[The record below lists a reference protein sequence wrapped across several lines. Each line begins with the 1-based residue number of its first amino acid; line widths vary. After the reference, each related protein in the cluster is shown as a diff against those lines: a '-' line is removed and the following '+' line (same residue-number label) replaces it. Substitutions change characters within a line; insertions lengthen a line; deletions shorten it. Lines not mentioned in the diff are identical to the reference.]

1 MKRVGYLFEK
11 IVDMDNL
18 ILAHQNARK
27 GKSHYKEVQ
36 WVNANEKE
44 ALEKLQKLLVEEKF
58 TTSQYIDRYITDKGK
73 PRKISKLPY
82 YPDRIVH
89 HAVLQIVEP
98 IFFKSLIRDTF
109 QSIKGRGTHD
119 CRKRIQKFL
128 SEHSDEELYFCK
140 IDIKKY
146 YPSIDNS
153 LMKSF
158 VKKKIKCR
166 RTLDLLFDII
176 NSYKGLP
183 IGNYTSQILGN
194 LYLSV
199 IDWFAKQKLRIK
211 GYFRYCDDILL
222 LGTKEF
228 LKARIHRL
236 ISEIKELYLHVVY
249 KSGVEPIRKR
259 QGFSFIGFRYNPN
272 IFLKQK
278 TFRNSLKALKSK
290 QLESLASY
298 WGWWK
303 PMLYKGIFA
312 NDYKLY
318 KSINITV

>member
-1 MKRVGYLFEK
+1 
-11 IVDMDNL
+11 MDNL
-18 ILAHQNARK
+18 ILAHHNARR
-27 GKSHYKEVQ
+27 GKAHYKEVK

-44 ALEKLQKLLVEEKF
+44 ALEQLQQLIINEEF
-58 TTSQYIDRYITDKGK
+58 TTSAYIDKFITDKGK

-89 HAVLQIVEP
+89 HAVLQVVEP

-128 SEHSDEELYFCK
+128 KENSNEELYFCK
-140 IDIKKY
+140 LDITKY
-146 YPSIDNS
+146 YPSIQNN
-153 LMKSF
+153 LLKNF
-158 VKKKIKCR
+158 VERKIKCK
-166 RTLDLLFDII
+166 RTINLLFNII
-176 NSYKGLP
+176 DSYQGLP

-194 LYLSV
+194 LYLSA

-222 LGTKEF
+222 LGTRDF
-228 LKARIHRL
+228 LKNVVDKMVSR
-236 ISEIKELYLHVVY
+236 IKELYLSVSH
-249 KSGVEPIRKR
+249 KSGIEPVRKR
-259 QGFSFIGFRYNPN
+259 QGFSFIGFRYTPYT
-272 IFLKQK
+272 FLKQK
-278 TFRNSLKALKSK
+278 IFRNSLKSLHKK
-290 QLESLASY
+290 QEKSLASY

-303 PMLYKGIFA
+303 PLLYKGVFA

-318 KSINITV
+318 KSANFSI